1 MQSSLE
7 ILQDRLITPVGYPTL
22 LLGAGFSLGAT
33 NVDGLG
39 MPLGKQLV
47 EELYQNILVPHI
59 RSIQDYA
66 SDSEGVESARKIGDL
81 KTFCTFL
88 RDFGVRV

>member
-39 MPLGKQLV
+39 MPLGKQFLV
-47 EELYQNILVPHI
+47 LVVLCYTVHSMILHWMFFV
-59 RSIQDYA
+59 
-66 SDSEGVESARKIGDL
+66 
-81 KTFCTFL
+81 
-88 RDFGVRV
+88 